1 MTVFEKI
8 ESQQKGHEGTVGWCV
23 GKTLKEICAA
33 DPDCARIV
41 AEDLENPSMSIHEC
55 AKKNKANADENFNK
69 LCAENR
75 KNNVKTRVECV
86 DVPPEEEERI
96 IREFY
101 GLPAAEKK
109 NAVLMLEEEPKKEH
123 LDSIPD
129 IFDLGDDIDLFSL

>member
-8 ESQQKGHEGTVGWCV
+8 ESQQKGHEGTVAWCV
-23 GKTLKEICAA
+23 GQTLKEICTA

-55 AKKNKANADENFNK
+55 AKKNKANADEYFNK

-75 KNNVKTRVECV
+75 KNKVNTRVECV
-86 DVPPEEEERI
+86 SVPQEEEERI

-101 GLPAAEKK
+101 GLPAAAPKP
-109 NAVLMLEEEPKKEH
+109 VLRPDEPALAEEP
-123 LDSIPD
+123 SP
-129 IFDLGDDIDLFSL
+129 FGLGDDIDLFSL